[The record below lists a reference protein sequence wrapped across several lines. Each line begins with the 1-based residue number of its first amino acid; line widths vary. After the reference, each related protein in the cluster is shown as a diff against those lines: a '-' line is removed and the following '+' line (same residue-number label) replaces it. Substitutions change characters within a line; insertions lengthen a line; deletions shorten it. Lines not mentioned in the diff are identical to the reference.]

1 MCVCLFVRERERE
14 RERERNISGKK
25 EDISRE
31 DIFRHEE
38 EVLERNG
45 FREIEGV

>member
-1 MCVCLFVRERERE
+1 MCVTEGERGGEG
-14 RERERNISGKK
+14 ERNISGKK